1 MTFKRN
7 TNSSYIWMDGRVP
20 LSAPLSV
27 HSSVCLSGNWHLAE
41 STRRFDSR
49 SITQSAGESV
59 RPVLGSTLVLV
70 LGLAKR
76 GCHAHL
82 LKYLPDTFAQ
92 LDSRLLAAAS
102 DSALALALQL
112 QLSTLPSYFVC
123 LALFA
128 CLFGLVAVIL
138 QLGCPLA
145 AVAVVVVAGRT
156 SLVIVFAFCLFAVAN
171 DEIEL
176 MRPALK
182 ASSAAA
188 AAAGAEQT
196 LQTPVETV
204 ETLCTAHPK
213 SNTPQSS
220 MDRNRF
226 TVDSLH

>member
-1 MTFKRN
+1 
-7 TNSSYIWMDGRVP
+7 MDGWPRP
-20 LSAPLSV
+20 TRCP
-27 HSSVCLSGNWHLAE
+27 SVCLSGNWHLAE
-41 STRRFDSR
+41 SIRRFDSR

-59 RPVLGSTLVLV
+59 RSVLGSTLVLV

-92 LDSRLLAAAS
+92 LDSRLLAAA
-102 DSALALALQL
+102 SALALALQL

-145 AVAVVVVAGRT
+145 AVAVVVVVAGRT

-182 ASSAAA
+182 ASSAAATAAAA

>member
-1 MTFKRN
+1 M
-7 TNSSYIWMDGRVP
+7 
-20 LSAPLSV
+20 SV
-27 HSSVCLSGNWHLAE
+27 SLSGNWHLAE
-41 STRRFDSR
+41 SIRRFDSR
-49 SITQSAGESV
+49 SITQSAGEPRS
-59 RPVLGSTLVLV
+59 VLGSTLV

-92 LDSRLLAAAS
+92 LHSRLLAAAS
-102 DSALALALQL
+102 ASALALQL
-112 QLSTLPSYFVC
+112 QLSTLASYFVC

-145 AVAVVVVAGRT
+145 AVVVVVAGRT
-156 SLVIVFAFCLFAVAN
+156 SLVILFAFCLFAVAN

-188 AAAGAEQT
+188 TAAAAGAEQT

-204 ETLCTAHPK
+204 ETVKTVETLCTAHPK
-213 SNTPQSS
+213 SNTPVIGLPLTQ
-220 MDRNRF
+220 
-226 TVDSLH
+226 H

>member
-1 MTFKRN
+1 
-7 TNSSYIWMDGRVP
+7 MDGRVP

-27 HSSVCLSGNWHLAE
+27 PPSVCLSGNWHLAE
-41 STRRFDSR
+41 SIRRFDSR

-59 RPVLGSTLVLV
+59 RSVLGSTLVLV

-145 AVAVVVVAGRT
+145 AVAVVVVAVAGRT

-182 ASSAAA
+182 ASSAAAAATA